1 MPELPEVEAVRRG
14 IAPLLLGQR
23 ISRVVVRQWR
33 LRWPIPRQLPTELPG
48 QRIRRVGR
56 RAKYLLVETG
66 GGTLLLH
73 LGMSGSLR
81 VVPADRPPDRHDH
94 LDLIFQNGT
103 CLRLRDPRRFG
114 AALWC
119 RGDVRRHRLL
129 AGLGPEPL
137 EPEFDG
143 DYLYDH
149 ARKRNVA
156 VKNFIMNA
164 RVVAGIGNIYAC
176 EALYLAGVHPARP
189 AGRISL
195 IRYRRLAGC
204 IRRVLREAISEGGT
218 TLRDFVAADGRPG
231 YFGRRLRVY
240 GRGGEACERC
250 QVPIRQRRIGQ
261 RSSFYCPACQR

>member
-23 ISRVVVRQWR
+23 ISRIVVRQWQ
-33 LRWPIPRQLPTELPG
+33 LRWPIPRHLLTELPG
-48 QRIRRVGR
+48 QHIRRIER
-56 RAKYLLVETG
+56 RAKYLLVETR

-81 VVPADRPPDRHDH
+81 VVPADRLPDRHDH
-94 LDLIFQNGT
+94 LDVIFQDGA

-119 RGDVRRHRLL
+119 RGDVHRHRLL

-143 DYLYDH
+143 DHLYDH

-176 EALYLAGVHPARP
+176 EALHLAGIHPARP
-189 AGRISL
+189 AGRISRT
-195 IRYRRLAGC
+195 RYRHLAEC
-204 IRRVLREAISEGGT
+204 IRHVLREAISEGGT
-218 TLRDFVAADGRPG
+218 TLRDFVSADGRPG

-240 GRGGEACERC
+240 GRGGEACDRC
-250 QVPIRQRRIGQ
+250 HVSIRQRRIGQ

>member
-23 ISRVVVRQWR
+23 ISRIVVRQWQ
-33 LRWPIPRQLPTELPG
+33 LRWPIPRQLLTELPG
-48 QRIRRVGR
+48 QHIRRIER

-73 LGMSGSLR
+73 LGMSGSLQ
-81 VVPADRPPDRHDH
+81 VVPADRLPDRHDH
-94 LDLIFQNGT
+94 LDVILQDGA

-119 RGDVRRHRLL
+119 RGDVHRHRLL

-143 DYLYDH
+143 DHLYDH

-189 AGRISL
+189 AGRISRT
-195 IRYRRLAGC
+195 RYRRLAEC
-204 IRRVLREAISEGGT
+204 IRRVLREAISDGGT

-231 YFGRRLRVY
+231 CFGRRLRVY

-250 QVPIRQRRIGQ
+250 RVPIRQRRIGQ

>member
-23 ISRVVVRQWR
+23 ISRIVVRQWQ
-33 LRWPIPRQLPTELPG
+33 LRWPIPRQLLTELPG
-48 QRIRRVGR
+48 QHVRRIER

-73 LGMSGSLR
+73 LGMSGSLQ
-81 VVPADRPPDRHDH
+81 VVPADRLPDRHDH
-94 LDLIFQNGT
+94 LDVIFQDGA

-119 RGDVRRHRLL
+119 RGDVHRHRLL
-129 AGLGPEPL
+129 TGLGPEPL

-143 DYLYDH
+143 DHLYDH

-164 RVVAGIGNIYAC
+164 GVVAGIGNIYAC

-189 AGRISL
+189 AGRISRT
-195 IRYRRLAGC
+195 RYRRLAEC
-204 IRRVLREAISEGGT
+204 IRHVLREAISDGGT

-231 YFGRRLRVY
+231 CFGRRLRVY

-250 QVPIRQRRIGQ
+250 RVPIRQRRIGQ

>member
-14 IAPLLLGQR
+14 IAPLLLGRR
-23 ISRVVVRQWR
+23 ISRIVVRQWQ
-33 LRWPIPRQLPTELPG
+33 LRWPIPRHLLTELPG
-48 QRIRRVGR
+48 QHVRRIER
-56 RAKYLLVETG
+56 RAKYLLVVTG

-73 LGMSGSLR
+73 LGMSGSLQ
-81 VVPADRPPDRHDH
+81 VVPADRLPERHDH
-94 LDLIFQNGT
+94 LDVIFQDGV

-119 RGDVRRHRLL
+119 RGDVHRHRLL
-129 AGLGPEPL
+129 MGLGPEPL

-143 DYLYDH
+143 DHLYDH

-189 AGRISL
+189 AGRISRT
-195 IRYRRLAGC
+195 RYRHLAEC
-204 IRRVLREAISEGGT
+204 IRHVLREAISEGGT
-218 TLRDFVAADGRPG
+218 TLRDFVAVDGRPG
-231 YFGRRLRVY
+231 SFGRRLRVY
-240 GRGGEACERC
+240 GRGGEACDRC
-250 QVPIRQRRIGQ
+250 RVPIRQGRIGQ